1 MAQFDM
7 RGQKVTNQYNA
18 GHNINFGAVQTVE
31 DLITKLEHLNQQF
44 TQAREEHII
53 SEETA
58 TDAEYQV
65 TKAIQQARKS
75 NPDKKTLLDHL
86 NTAKGFIE
94 GISSASSLVTA
105 LVGAVE
111 AVRKIFP

>member
-7 RGQKVTNQYNA
+7 RGQQVTNQYNA
-18 GHNINFGAVQTVE
+18 GRDINFGAVQDIG
-31 DLITKLEHLNQQF
+31 DLTAELEHLKQQF
-44 TQAREEHII
+44 TQAREKHIL

-58 TDAEYQV
+58 IDAEYQIV
-65 TKAIQQARKS
+65 KAIQQTKKP

-94 GISSASSLVTA
+94 GITSASGLVTA
-105 LVGAVE
+105 LVSAVE
-111 AVRKIFP
+111 AVQKLFS